1 MAAAVNFHG
10 ANMLLGP
17 PKGSENVCELYTYT
31 NGRCSVSCWELSAEE
46 LAEIA
51 RTGRVFV
58 SIFSGRSQ
66 PPVYVGSEDSVRE
79 VVVDFGGVWR
89 RA

>member
-1 MAAAVNFHG
+1 MATPVHFHG

-17 PKGSENVCELYTYT
+17 PKGSENVGELHTYT
-31 NGRCSVSCWELSAEE
+31 NGRCSVSCWEFSPEE
-46 LAEIA
+46 LAEIV

-58 SIFSGRSQ
+58 SIFSGQSQ
-66 PPVYVGSEDSVRE
+66 PPVHVGSEDGVRD